1 MSTGPGTDHRRALV
15 LGGGG
20 VTGIAW
26 EVGVLAG
33 LRAAGLDLASADAVI
48 GTSAG
53 AFVGAALASGHD
65 LEQLVVAQSV
75 PDPNELPAVASEE
88 VMVAW
93 YGAFTG
99 GGSDRRQ
106 VGMAMG
112 RIGRAHPEP
121 VPRAA
126 RRPVVRARLV
136 TTDWPAALQVTA
148 IDADTGELHVFDA
161 ASEVPLVDAVAAS
174 GAVPGVWP
182 LDDRFQALSGRR
194 RVASA

>member
-112 RIGRAHPEP
+112 RIGRAHPSRCREP
-121 VPRAA
+121 RGGRSFGPVWSPPTG
-126 RRPVVRARLV
+126 RRPCRSPRS
-136 TTDWPAALQVTA
+136 TPTPASCTCS
-148 IDADTGELHVFDA
+148 T
-161 ASEVPLVDAVAAS
+161 PLPKSRSSTPLRPAV
-174 GAVPGVWP
+174 
-182 LDDRFQALSGRR
+182 LSLACGH
-194 RVASA
+194 